1 MTRYAEDS
9 RLIFDLGMNNGDD
22 TAFYLSRGFNV
33 VALEANPALC
43 DLAAGRF
50 RTAIDEGHLKIVNAA
65 IWETA
70 GETTF
75 YINLD
80 NDHWSSLDVGWAGRD
95 ASRCKEIRVRCV
107 TLADLFDEFGIPHYL
122 KIDVEGVDHMV
133 LEQLRGRD
141 RLPQYV
147 SVEDCRFGFQYMDT
161 LSSCGFD
168 GFKLLDQST
177 VPAMTD
183 PATGRAFPVGSSGPF
198 GGDLP
203 GEWLS
208 YADIL
213 ESYSKTVRDLSG
225 NRIAPR
231 TRWWDI
237 HCTRLAKM
245 EADQIDV

>member
-22 TAFYLSRGFNV
+22 TAFYLSRGFDV
-33 VALEANPALC
+33 VALEANAALC
-43 DLAAGRF
+43 KIAEERF
-50 RTAIDEGHLKIVNAA
+50 RSEIDDGYLKIVNAA

-95 ASRCKEIRVRCV
+95 ASQCEEVRVRCV
-107 TLADLFDEFGIPHYL
+107 TLADLFDEFSVPHFL

-141 RLPQYV
+141 TLPQYV
-147 SVEDCRFGFQYMDT
+147 SVEDCRFGFQYLET

-168 GFKLLDQST
+168 GFQLLDQST
-177 VPAMTD
+177 VPAMID
-183 PATGRAFPVGSSGPF
+183 SATGRAFPVGSSGPF
-198 GGDLP
+198 GADLP

-208 YADIL
+208 YTEIL
-213 ESYSKTVRDLSG
+213 QSYSNTVRDLAG
-225 NRIAPR
+225 DRIAPR

-237 HCTRLAKM
+237 HCTRLVKM